1 MINKKDQFEVL
12 RKVEKKPDTS
22 QRKLATELGFSLG
35 KLNYC
40 LRELHKKGLIK
51 INNFKNKTDKI
62 NYLKYIITPKG
73 VSIRTKLTISF
84 MKRTMKEYDQ
94 LKKELKKLNY
104 NQNVDNN

>member
-1 MINKKDQFEVL
+1 MINEKDQFEVL

-51 INNFKNKTDKI
+51 INNFKKKKDKI

-73 VSIRTKLTISF
+73 ISIRTKLTISF
-84 MKRTMKEYDQ
+84 MKRTMQEYDQ
-94 LKKELKKLNY
+94 LKEELGDLAK
-104 NQNVDNN
+104 NQDVDHS

>member
-1 MINKKDQFEVL
+1 MINEKDQFEVL

-51 INNFKNKTDKI
+51 INNFKKKTDKI

-73 VSIRTKLTISF
+73 ISLRTKLTISF
-84 MKRTMKEYDQ
+84 IKITMKEYDQ
-94 LKKELKKLNY
+94 LKEELEKLNKK
-104 NQNVDNN
+104 QNVDNS

>member
-1 MINKKDQFEVL
+1 MINEKDQFEVL

-51 INNFKNKTDKI
+51 INNFKKKKDKI

-73 VSIRTKLTISF
+73 ISIRTKLTISF
-84 MKRTMKEYDQ
+84 MKRTMQEYDQ
-94 LKKELKKLNY
+94 LKEELGNINKD
-104 NQNVDNN
+104 QDVDHS

>member
-1 MINKKDQFEVL
+1 MINEKDQFEVL

-22 QRKLATELGFSLG
+22 QRKLANELGFSLG

-51 INNFKNKTDKI
+51 INNFKKKTDKI

-73 VSIRTKLTISF
+73 ISLRTKLTISF

-94 LKKELKKLNY
+94 LKEELEKLNKK
-104 NQNVDNN
+104 QNVDNS

>member
-1 MINKKDQFEVL
+1 MINEKDQFEVL

-51 INNFKNKTDKI
+51 INNFKKKKYKI

-73 VSIRTKLTISF
+73 ISIRTKLTISF
-84 MKRTMKEYDQ
+84 MKRTMQEYDQ
-94 LKKELKKLNY
+94 LKEELGDLAK
-104 NQNVDNN
+104 NQDVDHS

>member
-1 MINKKDQFEVL
+1 MINEKDQFEVL

-51 INNFKNKTDKI
+51 INNFKKKKDKI

-73 VSIRTKLTISF
+73 ISIRTKLTISF
-84 MKRTMKEYDQ
+84 MKRTMQEYDQ
-94 LKKELKKLNY
+94 LKEELGNINK
-104 NQNVDNN
+104 NQDVDHS

>member
-1 MINKKDQFEVL
+1 MINEKDQFEVL

-22 QRKLATELGFSLG
+22 QRKLANEIGFSLG

-51 INNFKNKTDKI
+51 INNFKKKTDKI

-73 VSIRTKLTISF
+73 ISLRTKLTISF

-94 LKKELKKLNY
+94 LKEELEKLNKK
-104 NQNVDNN
+104 QNVDNS

>member
-1 MINKKDQFEVL
+1 MINEKDQFNVL
-12 RKVEKKPDTS
+12 RKVEKEPDTS

-51 INNFKNKTDKI
+51 INNFKKKTDKI

-73 VSIRTKLTISF
+73 ISLRTKLTISF
-84 MKRTMKEYDQ
+84 MKRTMNEYDQ
-94 LKKELKKLNY
+94 LKEELEKLSKK
-104 NQNVDNN
+104 

>member
-1 MINKKDQFEVL
+1 MINEKDQFEVL

-51 INNFKNKTDKI
+51 INNFKKKKDKI

-73 VSIRTKLTISF
+73 ISIRTKLTISF
-84 MKRTMKEYDQ
+84 MKRTMQEYDQ
-94 LKKELKKLNY
+94 LKEELGNLNKD
-104 NQNVDNN
+104 QDVDHS

>member
-1 MINKKDQFEVL
+1 MINEKDQFNVL
-12 RKVEKKPDTS
+12 RKVEKEPDTS

-51 INNFKNKTDKI
+51 INNFKKKTDKI

-73 VSIRTKLTISF
+73 ISLRTKLTISF
-84 MKRTMKEYDQ
+84 MKRTMNEYDQ
-94 LKKELKKLNY
+94 LKEELEKLSK
-104 NQNVDNN
+104 NQDVDNS

>member
-1 MINKKDQFEVL
+1 MINEKDQFEVL

-22 QRKLATELGFSLG
+22 KRKLATELGFSLG

-51 INNFKNKTDKI
+51 INNFKKKKDKI

-73 VSIRTKLTISF
+73 ISIRTKLTISF
-84 MKRTMKEYDQ
+84 MKRTMQEYDQ
-94 LKKELKKLNY
+94 LKEELGNINK
-104 NQNVDNN
+104 NQDVDHS

>member
-1 MINKKDQFEVL
+1 MINEKDQCEVL

-40 LRELHKKGLIK
+40 LRELHKKWLIN
-51 INNFKNKTDKI
+51 INNFKKKKDKI

-73 VSIRTKLTISF
+73 ISIRTKLTISF
-84 MKRTMKEYDQ
+84 MKRTMQEYDQ
-94 LKKELKKLNY
+94 LKEELGNLNKD
-104 NQNVDNN
+104 QDVDHS

>member
-1 MINKKDQFEVL
+1 MINEKDQFNVL
-12 RKVEKKPDTS
+12 RKVEKEPDTS

-51 INNFKNKTDKI
+51 INNFKKKTDKI

-73 VSIRTKLTISF
+73 ISLRTKLTISF
-84 MKRTMKEYDQ
+84 MKRTMNEYDQ
-94 LKKELKKLNY
+94 LKEELKKLSKK
-104 NQNVDNN
+104 QDVDNS

>member
-1 MINKKDQFEVL
+1 MINEKDQFEVL

-40 LRELHKKGLIK
+40 LRELNKKGLIK
-51 INNFKNKTDKI
+51 INNFKKKTDKI

-73 VSIRTKLTISF
+73 ISLRTKLTISF

-94 LKKELKKLNY
+94 LKEELEKLNKK
-104 NQNVDNN
+104 QNVDNS

>member
-1 MINKKDQFEVL
+1 MINEKDQFEVL

-51 INNFKNKTDKI
+51 INNFKKKKDKI
-62 NYLKYIITPKG
+62 NYLKYIITPKEI
-73 VSIRTKLTISF
+73 SISTKLTISF
-84 MKRTMKEYDQ
+84 MKRTMQEYDQ
-94 LKKELKKLNY
+94 LKEELGNINK
-104 NQNVDNN
+104 NQDVDHS